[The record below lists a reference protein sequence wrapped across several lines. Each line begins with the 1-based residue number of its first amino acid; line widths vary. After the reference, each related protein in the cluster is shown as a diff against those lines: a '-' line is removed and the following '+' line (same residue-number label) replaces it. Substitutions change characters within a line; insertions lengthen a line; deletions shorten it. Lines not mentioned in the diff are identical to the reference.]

1 MDICVWFVS
10 ADVYIFRIFSAA
22 EFCHYVLW
30 KVDKDRSRT
39 AGAGNVEG
47 FFDNSAKVFTSADSN
62 AVFGDASGDSYDVYF
77 LECIVADE
85 VAGYLAG
92 EAYKRY
98 AVIVGGC
105 KSCYKVGCSG
115 TAGYQTYADF
125 AGGSGVG
132 VGFVDKGLFVTGE
145 DDFDIVLFVEFI
157 TDVDGTG
164 SGGSRRG
171 ILRLLLLR
179 LLLRVCCRIFVSYL
193 GKPPLGMWM
202 GTLGNLFVFGCGFG
216 V

>member
-1 MDICVWFVS
+1 MDICVGLVS
-10 ADVYIFRIFSAA
+10 ADIYIFRIFSAA

-47 FFDNSAKVFTSADSN
+47 FFDDTSQVFTSADSN
-62 AVFGDASGDSYDVYF
+62 AVLGDASGDSYDVYF
-77 LECIVADE
+77 LKCIVADE

-105 KSCYKVGCSG
+105 KSCYKGGCAG
-115 TAGYQTYADF
+115 TAGDLTYADF

-132 VGFVDKGLFVTGE
+132 VCFVDKGLFVTGE
-145 DDFDIVLFVEFI
+145 DDFDIVLVVEFI
-157 TDVDGTG
+157 TDVDSTV
-164 SGGSRRG
+164 SG
-171 ILRLLLLR
+171 
-179 LLLRVCCRIFVSYL
+179 VAEE
-193 GKPPLGMWM
+193 
-202 GTLGNLFVFGCGFG
+202 LFYAFFF
-216 V
+216 

>member
-1 MDICVWFVS
+1 MI
-10 ADVYIFRIFSAA
+10 RP
-22 EFCHYVLW
+22 
-30 KVDKDRSRT
+30 RSSRLRT
-39 AGAGNVEG
+39 V
-47 FFDNSAKVFTSADSN
+47 TPY
-62 AVFGDASGDSYDVYF
+62 FGDASGDSYDVYF
-77 LECIVADE
+77 LKCIVADE

-145 DDFDIVLFVEFI
+145 DDL
-157 TDVDGTG
+157 T
-164 SGGSRRG
+164 SSC
-171 ILRLLLLR
+171 L
-179 LLLRVCCRIFVSYL
+179 
-193 GKPPLGMWM
+193 
-202 GTLGNLFVFGCGFG
+202 
-216 V
+216 

>member
-1 MDICVWFVS
+1 MDNCVWFVT
-10 ADVYIFRIFSAA
+10 ADVDIFRIFCAA
-22 EFCHYVLW
+22 KFCHDVLW
-30 KVDKDRSRT
+30 KVDEDRSRT

-47 FFDNSAKVFTSADSN
+47 FLDDTSQVFTSADSN
-62 AVFGDASGDSYDVYF
+62 AVFGDASGDSYDVYL

-132 VGFVDKGLFVTGE
+132 VGFVDKGLFVTG
-145 DDFDIVLFVEFI
+145 
-157 TDVDGTG
+157 
-164 SGGSRRG
+164 RM
-171 ILRLLLLR
+171 ILTSSCL
-179 LLLRVCCRIFVSYL
+179 
-193 GKPPLGMWM
+193 
-202 GTLGNLFVFGCGFG
+202 
-216 V
+216 

>member
-1 MDICVWFVS
+1 MI
-10 ADVYIFRIFSAA
+10 RP
-22 EFCHYVLW
+22 
-30 KVDKDRSRT
+30 RS
-39 AGAGNVEG
+39 
-47 FFDNSAKVFTSADSN
+47 S
-62 AVFGDASGDSYDVYF
+62 VFGDASGDSYDVYF
-77 LECIVADE
+77 LKCIVADE

-164 SGGSRRG
+164 SG
-171 ILRLLLLR
+171 
-179 LLLRVCCRIFVSYL
+179 VAEE
-193 GKPPLGMWM
+193 
-202 GTLGNLFVFGCGFG
+202 VFYAFFF
-216 V
+216 

>member
-1 MDICVWFVS
+1 MDICVGLVS
-10 ADVYIFRIFSAA
+10 ADIYIFRIFSAA

-62 AVFGDASGDSYDVYF
+62 AVFGDASGDSYDVYL

-132 VGFVDKGLFVTGE
+132 VGFG
-145 DDFDIVLFVEFI
+145 
-157 TDVDGTG
+157 
-164 SGGSRRG
+164 RM
-171 ILRLLLLR
+171 ILTSSCL
-179 LLLRVCCRIFVSYL
+179 
-193 GKPPLGMWM
+193 
-202 GTLGNLFVFGCGFG
+202 
-216 V
+216 

>member
-1 MDICVWFVS
+1 MDICIWFVT
-10 ADVYIFRIFSAA
+10 ADVDIFRIFCAA
-22 EFCHYVLW
+22 KFCHDVLW
-30 KVDKDRSRT
+30 KVDEDRSRT

-105 KSCYKVGCSG
+105 KSCYKVGCAG
-115 TAGYQTYADF
+115 AAGYQTYTDF
-125 AGGSGVG
+125 SGGSGVG
-132 VGFVDKGLFVTGE
+132 VCFVDKGLFVTGE
-145 DDFDIVLFVEFI
+145 DDFDVVLFVEFV

-164 SGGSRRG
+164 AG
-171 ILRLLLLR
+171 
-179 LLLRVCCRIFVSYL
+179 VAEE
-193 GKPPLGMWM
+193 
-202 GTLGNLFVFGCGFG
+202 VFYAFFF
-216 V
+216 

>member
-1 MDICVWFVS
+1 M
-10 ADVYIFRIFSAA
+10 
-22 EFCHYVLW
+22 
-30 KVDKDRSRT
+30 
-39 AGAGNVEG
+39 
-47 FFDNSAKVFTSADSN
+47 
-62 AVFGDASGDSYDVYF
+62 
-77 LECIVADE
+77 
-85 VAGYLAG
+85 AGYLAG

-132 VGFVDKGLFVTGE
+132 VCFVDKGLFVTGE

-164 SGGSRRG
+164 SG
-171 ILRLLLLR
+171 
-179 LLLRVCCRIFVSYL
+179 VAEE
-193 GKPPLGMWM
+193 
-202 GTLGNLFVFGCGFG
+202 VFYAFFF
-216 V
+216 